1 MKILDYDNP
10 LFSQMCVLLT
20 MKQLTRIFCGGCF
33 FLCGKWSV
41 ACLFSQVRYVY
52 TVQDKKRENPSCD
65 ADIDESGG
73 KRKKRKEKR
82 KRRKQPPLILIP
94 PFSLFLYTCL
104 IFPLFPRLFSQQNVY
119 HPSRKSILS
128 TTKSQ
133 RHTLRE
139 MTFLL
144 FLGKHCG
151 KLQNFFIFFSSLFAS
166 ESQML
171 LRRNNRTPFG
181 SPSLIHYRKRER
193 GKKGR
198 HHLSA
203 PLRTFG
209 GLVFWAGERK
219 RMSSRRMRR
228 RRRLFPSLV
237 RIRLARAEEEEE
249 EEGRETCQ

>member
-1 MKILDYDNP
+1 MYCTVYRIRRGKIRAAMP
-10 LFSQMCVLLT
+10 ISMSQ
-20 MKQLTRIFCGGCF
+20 
-33 FLCGKWSV
+33 
-41 ACLFSQVRYVY
+41 
-52 TVQDKKRENPSCD
+52 
-65 ADIDESGG
+65 GG
-73 KRKKRKEKR
+73 KEKRKE

-104 IFPLFPRLFSQQNVY
+104 IFPLFSRLFSQQNVY

-209 GLVFWAGERK
+209 GLVFWAGEKK

-237 RIRLARAEEEEE
+237 RIRIARAEEEE

>member
-1 MKILDYDNP
+1 M
-10 LFSQMCVLLT
+10 SQ
-20 MKQLTRIFCGGCF
+20 GG
-33 FLCGKWSV
+33 
-41 ACLFSQVRYVY
+41 
-52 TVQDKKRENPSCD
+52 
-65 ADIDESGG
+65 
-73 KRKKRKEKR
+73 KEKR
-82 KRRKQPPLILIP
+82 KREREEKKATSSHPHPPLL
-94 PFSLFLYTCL
+94 SFLVYVPD
-104 IFPLFPRLFSQQNVY
+104 ISPLFPSLLSAECVPSIQKINTLNHKKPTSYVARNDIFAFS
-119 HPSRKSILS
+119 
-128 TTKSQ
+128 
-133 RHTLRE
+133 
-139 MTFLL
+139 
-144 FLGKHCG
+144 GKALWKVA
-151 KLQNFFIFFSSLFAS
+151 KLFFIFPSSLFAS

-228 RRRLFPSLV
+228 WRRLFPSLV
-237 RIRLARAEEEEE
+237 RIRIARAEEEEE